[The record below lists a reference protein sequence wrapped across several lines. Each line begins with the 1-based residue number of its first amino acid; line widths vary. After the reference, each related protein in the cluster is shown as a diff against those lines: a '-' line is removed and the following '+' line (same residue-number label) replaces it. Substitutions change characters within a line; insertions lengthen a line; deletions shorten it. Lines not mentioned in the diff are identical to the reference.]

1 MVRDGQ
7 IVFALSNPTAEIAP
21 EDALSAGAAFAAD
34 GKSVNNALA
43 FPGLFKAALTVQA
56 QEISSPM
63 KMAAATAISALADKG
78 EVVPGVFHPDV
89 HQHVVQAVLKAV
101 DE

>member
-1 MVRDGQ
+1 M
-7 IVFALSNPTAEIAP
+7 
-21 EDALSAGAAFAAD
+21 
-34 GKSVNNALA
+34 NNALA

-63 KMAAATAISALADKG
+63 KMAAAAAISALADKG